1 MKKVQKE
8 LKLLPNYFKK
18 IGIAFGCVDILIIIL
33 SIAKIIEADEE
44 LLKSIS
50 GSILLIAFLL
60 IALAKDKIEDELT
73 IIIRLRALA
82 GAFIYGVVIL
92 IVDPFINLLFEGA
105 FYSDKGATS
114 LLNGMFV
121 FYFIMVFIM
130 KKSR

>member
-1 MKKVQKE
+1 MKKLEKN
-8 LKLLPNYFKK
+8 LKLLPNYYRK
-18 IGIAFGCVDILIIIL
+18 IGFALVGIVIIIIIL
-33 SIAKIIEADEE
+33 SITKIIVAEDE

-60 IALAKDKIEDELT
+60 IALARDKIEDELT

-82 GAFIYGVVIL
+82 GTFIYGVVIL
-92 IVDPFINLLFEGA
+92 IIDPFINLLFEGA